1 MTSYECFQGAARI
14 ESLAQE
20 MYAGLAEKFAGRPYL
35 RHPFTQLSNEEEQ
48 HALRILLLARHQG
61 KASWTADALERIS
74 GRLGVMAAEI
84 ESMKTEFAKQDAAID
99 PGEIMRRV
107 VDLERRFGT
116 IHAQELAKC
125 PDLQVQKLFSALA
138 QQDARHQALIE
149 SARTKDDQPARG
161 RG

>member
-14 ESLAQE
+14 ELLAQE
-20 MYAGLAEKFAGRPYL
+20 MYAGLAEKFAGHPYL
-35 RHPFTQLSNEEEQ
+35 RQLFSQLSSEEEQ

-61 KASWTADALERIS
+61 NAAWTADAMERIS

-84 ESMKTEFAKQDAAID
+84 ESMKAEFAKRDAAPD

-107 VDLERRFGT
+107 VDLERRFGA
-116 IHAQELAKC
+116 IHAQELAKW

-149 SARTKDDQPARG
+149 SARTKGDRPAQG

>member
-14 ESLAQE
+14 ESLAKE

-35 RHPFTQLSNEEEQ
+35 RHLFTQLSAEEEQ

-61 KASWTADALERIS
+61 KAPWTADALERIS

-84 ESMKTEFAKQDAAID
+84 ESMKAEFARKDSAVD
-99 PGEIMRRV
+99 PGEIMRQV
-107 VDLERRFGT
+107 VDLERRFGA
-116 IHAQELAKC
+116 IHAQELARC
-125 PDLQVQKLFSALA
+125 ADPEVQVLFAALA

-149 SARTKDDQPARG
+149 SARTTGEPQAQG

>member
-14 ESLAQE
+14 ESLAKE

-35 RHPFTQLSNEEEQ
+35 RHLFTQLSAEEEQ
-48 HALRILLLARHQG
+48 HAL
-61 KASWTADALERIS
+61 RIS

-84 ESMKTEFAKQDAAID
+84 ESMKAEFAKKDSAID
-99 PGEIMRRV
+99 AGEIMRQV
-107 VDLERRFGT
+107 VDLERRFGA
-116 IHAQELAKC
+116 IHAQELARC
-125 PDLQVQKLFSALA
+125 ADPEVQVLFAALA

-149 SARTKDDQPARG
+149 SARTTGEPQAQG